1 VKFWNGFRKAIA
13 SLNLVLGFRLVSGE
27 KLPALGLLPNFDYEF
42 FSRESAP
49 HPFDRF
55 FGAIRFQVVALSVC
69 DWSFCWIGIDS
80 SASVGHKPWSY

>member
-1 VKFWNGFRKAIA
+1 LPFLIAIF
-13 SLNLVLGFRLVSGE
+13 LVDWENSGE

-55 FGAIRFQVVALSVC
+55 FGAIRF
-69 DWSFCWIGIDS
+69 
-80 SASVGHKPWSY
+80 